1 MIFRSKP
8 ADLLGFLAMPIVAG
22 GTESGDAP
30 AVDVPVRVRVS
41 PRARRM
47 SLRIDERA
55 EAIELVLPPGVSV
68 AKGMAF
74 VDRHRRWVA
83 TRLAAQ
89 PPHVPFTDGA
99 EVPVLGGPHRIRH
112 LGAGWRQG
120 TVIAA
125 GEILVGGEAVHVA
138 RRVRDALAERARQ
151 ELARRSRALAE
162 SIGRKVTRVSVRDTM
177 SRWGSCNAAGSLAFS
192 WRLIL
197 APERVLDYVVAHEV
211 AHLVHLNH
219 GVRFWR
225 LVEKLAPGAGAQREW
240 LNANRVRL
248 LRYG

>member
-1 MIFRSKP
+1 MGGRCPTLS
-8 ADLLGFLAMPIVAG
+8 GLANHAILPV
-22 GTESGDAP
+22 
-30 AVDVPVRVRVS
+30 VDVPVKVRVS
-41 PRARRM
+41 LRARRM

-55 EAIELVLPPGVSV
+55 EAIELVLPPGVPV

-74 VDRHRRWVA
+74 VERHRRWVA

-89 PPHVPFTDGA
+89 PPHVPFADGG
-99 EVPVLGGPHRIRH
+99 EVPVLGIPHRIRH
-112 LGAGWRQG
+112 LGVGWRQG
-120 TVIAA
+120 TVFAD
-125 GEILVGGEAVHVA
+125 GEILVGGEAAHVA

-162 SIGRKVTRVSVRDTM
+162 SIGRKVTRVSVRDTK
-177 SRWGSCNAAGSLAFS
+177 SRWGSCSAAGSLAFS

-225 LVEKLAPGAGAQREW
+225 LVEKLAPGAATQREW
-240 LNANRVRL
+240 LSANRVRL